1 MKMSG
6 QATKKCPFCGE
17 EIRAEAVKCRYCRE
31 FLNQSE
37 DKKDNQSPS
46 VQQEVPPPQTAGSTR
61 KCPFCGKTVP
71 AELIKCSCGMILNEP
86 AWKALRVEL
95 QKEEKNA
102 SESGGWYLNE
112 NGEITGP
119 WSEHD
124 IEAKKKAQQIDGSTG
139 VWHEGFS
146 QWKTLSEC
154 RFGFGPP
161 ALSGTAVNNTVL
173 GFLAFS
179 PIWGNFIC
187 RILNG
192 FMQVAIVEKMAGDAA
207 AKVIGNITPGGT
219 MLINSVRYAIAV
231 METDEFINILN
242 IAGSLTNI
250 PSDYKV
256 FLESSGWVIFLII
269 NSFLCWLD
277 SLKVKK
283 SGYLEKRVNPW
294 WCLLVPVYIFLRAKT
309 TKSGW
314 WCFWVWIVAVILA
327 EFLAQEFAKGFFNAW
342 YLN

>member
-1 MKMSG
+1 MSD
-6 QATKKCPFCGE
+6 QAMKKCPFCGE
-17 EIRAEAVKCRYCRE
+17 EIRADAIKCRYCGE
-31 FLNQSE
+31 FL
-37 DKKDNQSPS
+37 DKKDNQRPHD
-46 VQQEVPPPQTAGSTR
+46 QKEVPPSQTTDSTR
-61 KCPFCGKTVP
+61 KCPFCGKIVP

-86 AWKALRVEL
+86 AWRALQEAE
-95 QKEEKNA
+95 KEA
-102 SESGGWYLNE
+102 SSKKQESDGWYLNE

-124 IEAKKKAQQIDGSTG
+124 IENKKRAQQIDGSTG

-161 ALSGTAVNNTVL
+161 ALSGTAVNNTIL

-179 PIWGNFIC
+179 PIWGDFIC
-187 RILNG
+187 KILNG

-219 MLINSVRYAIAV
+219 VLINSVRYAIAV
-231 METDEFINILN
+231 METNGFINILN
-242 IAGSLTNI
+242 IAGLLTNI
-250 PSDYKV
+250 PSGYKS
-256 FLESSGWVIFLII
+256 FLEYSTVIIFLII

-314 WCFWVWIVAVILA
+314 WCFGVWIVAVILA
-327 EFLAQEFAKGFFNAW
+327 EFLTQEFAKGFFNAW